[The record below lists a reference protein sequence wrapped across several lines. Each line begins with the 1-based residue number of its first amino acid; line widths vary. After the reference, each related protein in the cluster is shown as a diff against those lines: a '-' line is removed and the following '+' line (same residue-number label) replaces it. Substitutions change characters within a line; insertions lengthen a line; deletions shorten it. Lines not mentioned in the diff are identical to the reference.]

1 MDLQRAYETLG
12 LSRDASVEAVE
23 AAHGRLSSDYEA
35 RASAAST
42 TAIQRRYLE
51 ARAELDTARA
61 VVRSSLALHGDGA
74 PEDDGLALAHAVL
87 GLSPGASPLDVASAY
102 VSLCEELERDLAT
115 APTEALRRRCMEA
128 RAEVDEA
135 YRYCIASLPGTVS
148 GLESDAPYETQMAS
162 ETFEGA
168 ETEQREVRIV
178 PPEPSDADEEAILTD
193 RYRRPRPKRRP
204 VARFLA
210 TTLGLFL
217 VAGLGLVGFGY
228 ATDIDVLAEVRS
240 WVPDQPDPRIVQAQG
255 DAELARRRITEERQE
270 IQARAEEAR
279 DRVAGLEE
287 SLASAASAEQRDAL
301 REELTRARA
310 RHALAVDLLA
320 FAEKYVFEGS
330 DLALAYGR
338 IELGQELAENS
349 HKKRALQAFDEAQTL
364 IESAL
369 TSLDETEQALGAR
382 SEALAAREAWC
393 DLKANAALDDSLAAG
408 EGSEVLAE
416 ALVLLEAGALDDAA
430 RELERSA
437 QLFRVALDDGRRQ
450 VADAMPPPMAEPQEQ
465 GPDPVA
471 AAVDRALDEVEALRE
486 DVEGAYTSPPQV
498 SAAPPPAAAR
508 RSAIKLVVIP
518 GAGAASADPKRRAP
532 LPGAFG
538 IDRTEVR
545 VDEYAACVLSGAC
558 SRPGTRAG
566 CNWSDPNRGDHPINC
581 VDWEQARSY
590 CAWVGKRLPSEREWE
605 RAARGDDGR
614 AFPWGDEP
622 ATCDLAVIDSGAE
635 GRGCGHGSTWPVAS
649 LESGRSPYGLFDM
662 AGNVIEWTSDR
673 DGGRAIVRGGSWR
686 ADLSPDSWRAE
697 REASARDGEIGF
709 RCAGTP
715 KLVGDPL

>member
-23 AAHGRLSSDYEA
+23 AAHDHLSSDYEA

-102 VSLCEELERDLAT
+102 VSLCEELERDLAS

-135 YRYCIASLPGTVS
+135 YRYCIASLPGTLP
-148 GLESDAPYETQMAS
+148 GREEDAPYETQMAS

-178 PPEPSDADEEAILTD
+178 PPEPLYVDEEGSLTD
-193 RYRRPRPKRRP
+193 RSRAPRRKRWP
-204 VARFLA
+204 VARFMA
-210 TTLGLFL
+210 TTLGVFL

-228 ATDIDVLAEVRS
+228 ATNIDVLAELRK

-255 DAELARRRITEERQE
+255 DAELARRRMTEERQE
-270 IQARAEEAR
+270 IQTRAEEAR
-279 DRVAGLEE
+279 DRVARLEE
-287 SLASAASAEQRDAL
+287 SLASSGSADERDAL
-301 REELTRARA
+301 REELTGARA

-382 SEALAAREAWC
+382 SEALAAREAWH
-393 DLKANAALDDSLAAG
+393 DLKASAGLEDSLAAG
-408 EGSEVLAE
+408 EGGEVLTE
-416 ALVLLEAGALDDAA
+416 ALALLETGALEAAA

-450 VADAMPPPMAEPQEQ
+450 LADAMPLPVEE

-471 AAVDRALDEVEALRE
+471 AAVDRALDEVDTLRDGVE
-486 DVEGAYTSPPQV
+486 DTYTAPPPV
-498 SAAPPPAAAR
+498 SAAPPPPPAAAR

-518 GAGAASADPKRRAP
+518 GGAVSAGFQLGGSLLR
-532 LPGAFG
+532 AFG

-558 SRPGTRAG
+558 SRPGTRPD
-566 CNWSDPNRGDHPINC
+566 CNWSDANRGDHPINC
-581 VDWEQARSY
+581 VDWEQARNY
-590 CAWVGKRLPSEREWE
+590 CAWVGKRLPSEQEWE
-605 RAARGDDGR
+605 RAARGEDGR
-614 AFPWGDEP
+614 VFPWGDEP
-622 ATCDLAVIDSGAE
+622 ATCDLAVIESGAE

-662 AGNVIEWTSDR
+662 AGNVVEWTSDR
-673 DGGRAIVRGGSWR
+673 NGGRAVVRGGSWR
-686 ADLSPDSWRAE
+686 ADLSPDAWRAE
-697 REASARDGEIGF
+697 REANARDGEIGF
-709 RCAGTP
+709 RCAGAP
-715 KLVGDPL
+715 QVAGDAL